1 MGIRGKERGI
11 SKLENIFEIGGKA
24 MAKNVFSQKKYR
36 HRDIDTWMC
45 LQNSEKFN
53 ESVCSNVCT
62 LTLRLTGANL
72 LENNLVLHTSV

>member
-1 MGIRGKERGI
+1 MGIRGKDRGI

-36 HRDIDTWMC
+36 HRDVDPWMC

-53 ESVCSNVCT
+53 ESVW
-62 LTLRLTGANL
+62 
-72 LENNLVLHTSV
+72 